1 METGPTGDSLSAFPA
16 INRSFPELWCFF
28 GPGTTRC
35 RAKPQRLRPLTEPK
49 EITMKK
55 LILAVALTFALVAGA
70 VTVTALWPL
79 PAMADPGNCNG
90 C

>member
-1 METGPTGDSLSAFPA
+1 
-16 INRSFPELWCFF
+16 
-28 GPGTTRC
+28 
-35 RAKPQRLRPLTEPK
+35 
-49 EITMKK
+49 MKK